1 MNTNERNIAVSVPSG
16 ELHEALAGTPG
27 IDLIAW
33 DCDGPAPRDQIDIV
47 VPPYRGSNRRLERLA
62 GCEVGLVQLQ
72 MNGYEGVG
80 QYLTPG
86 QLVANASGVHDTSTA
101 ELAVALMLASQ
112 RGLPDFIRAADEER
126 WEYAPMPS
134 LADRRVLIV
143 GYGGIGKAIESR
155 LAGFEVEIARLARTA
170 RTEQNLA
177 GGDVH
182 VHGFDELH
190 AQLAL
195 ADVVVL
201 ITPLTEQ
208 TRHLLDA
215 GALAALPD
223 GALVVNVARGAVID
237 TDALVAELST
247 GRIRAALDVT
257 DPEPLP
263 AGHPLW
269 RTPGTIVVPHVGGG
283 ASSMLPR
290 MRALVLRQVE
300 HLRAGEPYEN
310 LVTV

>member
-16 ELHEALAGTPG
+16 ELYDALVGLPG
-27 IDLIAW
+27 IDLVAW
-33 DCDGPAPRDQIDIV
+33 DCDGPAPRGAFDIV
-47 VPPYRGSNRRLERLA
+47 VPPYRSSLRRLERLA

-80 QYLTPG
+80 DYLQPG

-112 RGLPDFIRAADEER
+112 RGLPDFIRAADEQR
-126 WEYAPMPS
+126 WQYASMPS
-134 LADRRVLIV
+134 LADRRILIV
-143 GYGGIGKAIESR
+143 GYGGIGKAIEAR
-155 LAGFEVEIARLARTA
+155 LAGFEVEISRLARSS
-170 RTEQNLA
+170 RVEQNLA
-177 GGDVH
+177 GEQVH

-190 AQLAL
+190 ERLAQ

-201 ITPLTEQ
+201 ITPLTEL
-208 TRHLLDA
+208 TWHLIDA
-215 GALAALPD
+215 AALAALPD
-223 GALVVNVARGAVID
+223 NALVVNVARGSVID
-237 TDALVAELST
+237 TEALVAELST

-263 AGHPLW
+263 VDHPLW

-300 HLRAGEPYEN
+300 HLRAGEAFEN